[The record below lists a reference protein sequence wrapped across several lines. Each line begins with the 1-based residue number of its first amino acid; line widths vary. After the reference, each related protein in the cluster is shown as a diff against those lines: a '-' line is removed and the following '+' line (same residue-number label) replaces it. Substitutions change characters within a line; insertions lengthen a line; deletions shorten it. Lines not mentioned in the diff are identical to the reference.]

1 MSEVMK
7 HQRHGYFPVK
17 EIIYNM
23 YIKTVMLLLA
33 LHVFFLCY
41 KILVL
46 TSTNLKLL
54 RSHKLCTRTHSPHKE
69 IPLVSCLCKFKTV
82 YKFETECTWAR
93 FIGP

>member
-33 LHVFFLCY
+33 LHVDQC
-41 KILVL
+41 VL
-46 TSTNLKLL
+46 FSFSAIKYL
-54 RSHKLCTRTHSPHKE
+54 
-69 IPLVSCLCKFKTV
+69 F
-82 YKFETECTWAR
+82 
-93 FIGP
+93 